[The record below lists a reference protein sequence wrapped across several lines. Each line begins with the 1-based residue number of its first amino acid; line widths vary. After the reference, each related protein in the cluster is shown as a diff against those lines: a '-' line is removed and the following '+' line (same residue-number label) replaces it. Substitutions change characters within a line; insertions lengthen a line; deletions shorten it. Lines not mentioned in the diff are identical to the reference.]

1 MAERFDSS
9 DERSPLLP
17 LCLDLRS
24 RLIVVF
30 GGGMVGERKA
40 RLFSQRAIVRVVS
53 RDFTPGL
60 MQMEEEGSI
69 ELIRADAIK
78 EADVTG
84 GCEESV
90 KGYEDFTKTYEELI
104 KAAFIVVPAT
114 SNRDLNLAIEEK
126 ACQMGILVNRVD
138 GAGEVVVP
146 SIIRKG
152 PITVAI
158 STESPG
164 LTKYLRQRLEKELTE
179 NLQDMALLLKE
190 IREELKGS
198 VPSQKERSRI
208 IWSILEDEEVW
219 HLLEVSYEKAYMRA
233 REHASSDERDSLDVD
248 HPPQSLHRRD

>member
-1 MAERFDSS
+1 MKEHDGGIVERFDPREEKSL
-9 DERSPLLP
+9 LLP

-24 RLIVVF
+24 RLIVIF

-40 RLFSQRAIVRVVS
+40 RLFSQLAIVRVVS

-60 MQMEEEGSI
+60 IQMEKEGSL
-69 ELIRADAIK
+69 ELIRTDATK
-78 EADVTG
+78 EY
-84 GCEESV
+84 EE
-90 KGYEDFTKTYEELI
+90 FTKDYEELI

-114 SNRDLNLAIEEK
+114 SDRGLNLAIEKK
-126 ACQMGILVNRVD
+126 AGQMGVLVNKVD

-152 PITVAI
+152 PITLAI

-179 NLQDMALLLKE
+179 NLKDMALLLKE
-190 IREELKGS
+190 IRDELKGS

-208 IWSILEDEEVW
+208 IWSILEDEDIW

-248 HPPQSLHRRD
+248 HPPQGLHRRD